1 MRYHKE
7 GHRPLIFT
15 GVIMLLILAAVQ
27 NGLPALTLPVLV
39 LCLGLYLFM
48 LNFFRHPERPIPQ
61 LDERILYAPADGK
74 VLVIEETEESEYYQ
88 EKRIQVSIFMSP
100 LNVHVNRYPTSG
112 AIEYSAYHP
121 GKFLLAWDPKSSQY
135 NERTTVV
142 IQNKWGSVLVR
153 QIAGYVARRIVCYAE
168 TGMDVQQGDELG
180 FIKFGSRVDLFLPLN
195 AKIEAALNDV
205 VVGNQTVIAR
215 F

>member
-39 LCLGLYLFM
+39 LSIGLYIFM
-48 LNFFRHPERPIPQ
+48 LNFFRHPERPIPAR
-61 LDERILYAPADGK
+61 DEQVLYAPADGK
-74 VLVIEETEESEYYQ
+74 VLVIEETEEQEYFK

-112 AIEYSAYHP
+112 SIVFAAYHP
-121 GKFLLAWDPKSSQY
+121 GKFLLAWDPKSSQD

-142 IQNKWGSVLVR
+142 IKNDLGSVLVR

-168 TGMDVQQGDELG
+168 TGMDVEQGDELG
-180 FIKFGSRVDLFLPLN
+180 FIKFGSRVDLFLPLD
-195 AKIEAALNDV
+195 ARIETALNDV